1 MEKIRIGILGTSD
14 VAFRRFLP
22 ALKTSPNFVYIGVAS
37 RNIQKTQ
44 KFVDLHGGKGFSGYD
59 ALLKSD
65 EIDALYIPLP
75 PALHYQWAK
84 KALEHG
90 KHVLLEKPFTTSLAD
105 TETLIEL
112 ARKQNLALHEN
123 YMFIYHR
130 QLTKIT
136 KMLADGIIGNIRL
149 VRTAFGFPFR
159 GLQDFR
165 YSKELGGGAL
175 FDCGGYPIR
184 LASFLLGDSAR
195 VLTAH
200 LGYVEG
206 IDVDVF
212 GSATLEND
220 AGVAVQMAFGMDN
233 SYKCELEI
241 WGSKGCLMATRIFTA
256 PADYSPEVFLTN
268 DNKVERIWIAND
280 NQFLNSITA
289 FYAAIS
295 DMNVA
300 KQNYKTILQQGH
312 LVDDFQKRGSA

>member
-1 MEKIRIGILGTSD
+1 M
-14 VAFRRFLP
+14 
-22 ALKTSPNFVYIGVAS
+22 
-37 RNIQKTQ
+37 
-44 KFVDLHGGKGFSGYD
+44 
-59 ALLKSD
+59 
-65 EIDALYIPLP
+65 
-75 PALHYQWAK
+75 
-84 KALEHG
+84 
-90 KHVLLEKPFTTSLAD
+90 
-105 TETLIEL
+105 
-112 ARKQNLALHEN
+112 
-123 YMFIYHR
+123 
-130 QLTKIT
+130 
-136 KMLADGIIGNIRL
+136 
-149 VRTAFGFPFR
+149 
-159 GLQDFR
+159 
-165 YSKELGGGAL
+165 
-175 FDCGGYPIR
+175 
-184 LASFLLGDSAR
+184 GDSAR

-256 PADYSPEVFLTN
+256 PADYSPEAFLTN

-289 FYAAIS
+289 FYAAVS

>member
-1 MEKIRIGILGTSD
+1 MKKIRIGILGASD

-44 KFVDLHGGKGFSGYD
+44 KFVDMHGGRGFSGYD

-65 EIDALYIPLP
+65 EVDALYIPLP

-136 KMLADGIIGNIRL
+136 KMLADGIIGDVRL
-149 VRTAFGFPFR
+149 MRTAFGFPFR

-165 YSKELGGGAL
+165 YSKKLGGGAL
-175 FDCGGYPIR
+175 FDVEDIPYDLRVFFWGIAPE
-184 LASFLLGDSAR
+184 FLR
-195 VLTAH
+195 HT
-200 LGYVEG
+200 
-206 IDVDVF
+206 
-212 GSATLEND
+212 
-220 AGVAVQMAFGMDN
+220 
-233 SYKCELEI
+233 
-241 WGSKGCLMATRIFTA
+241 
-256 PADYSPEVFLTN
+256 
-268 DNKVERIWIAND
+268 
-280 NQFLNSITA
+280 
-289 FYAAIS
+289 S
-295 DMNVA
+295 DML
-300 KQNYKTILQQGH
+300 KELM
-312 LVDDFQKRGSA
+312 